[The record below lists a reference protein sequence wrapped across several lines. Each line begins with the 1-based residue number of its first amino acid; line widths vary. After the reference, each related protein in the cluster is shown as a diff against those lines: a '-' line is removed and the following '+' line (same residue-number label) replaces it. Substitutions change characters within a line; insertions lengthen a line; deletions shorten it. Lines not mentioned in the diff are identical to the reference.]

1 MEVKWL
7 LLQAV
12 TYWLLVV
19 VMTIS
24 PYPLA
29 TVNVMSQWPHPLG
42 LHVPLN
48 LTLSLTM
55 WTIMRK
61 DSINYDVNSNSS
73 GISIDD

>member
-19 VMTIS
+19 AMTIS

-48 LTLSLTM
+48 LTPSLTM

-61 DSINYDVNSNSS
+61 VVLCAVNSNSS
-73 GISIDD
+73 GISIDG